1 MANPTVILTG
11 RIGQDPD
18 TINYAG
24 GTGLKLRVAT
34 QDRIKNDAGQWED
47 KDTSWWTVKVW
58 GKLAEQAKD
67 VLKKGQEVTIVG
79 KMREEVWT
87 DNSGSKRYSTDI
99 KAESISV
106 SVYTLQKNL
115 VGASSPSDDIWNA
128 DGDTPF

>member
-1 MANPTVILTG
+1 MANPTVTIVG

-18 TINYAG
+18 TINYAS

-34 QDRIKNDAGQWED
+34 QDRVKNDSGNWED

-79 KMREEVWT
+79 KMREEQWT
-87 DNSGSKRYSTDI
+87 DNAGNKRYTTDI
-99 KAESISV
+99 KAENISV

-115 VGASSPSDDIWNA
+115 VGTSSSDDIWNA
-128 DGDTPF
+128 EGDTPF